1 MQPKLTGL
9 IIIAIG
15 LLWLLKNLG
24 LADINI
30 GKLIV
35 TYWPVLLIIWGA
47 DSFRR
52 KTGKNNFGGIISGI
66 ILLGLGALFLS
77 RNLGYYEFDV
87 TAVWKVLFPLIVI
100 FIGWSLLRGPLKTSG
115 GAHFAVMSGINLK
128 SPGWKLE
135 SGSFIAF
142 MGGADIDMT
151 VASIP
156 EELVELN
163 LTAVMGGIDIRVPAG
178 LEVEFE
184 GTAILGGID
193 FLAEESGGLL
203 ASRRFLQSGTFED
216 GKKLV
221 IRGTAVMGGIEI
233 KH

>member
-24 LADINI
+24 LADLDI
-30 GKLIV
+30 GSLIM

-47 DSFRR
+47 DSLIR
-52 KTGKNNFGGIISGI
+52 KTGRNNFGGIISGI

-87 TAVWKVLFPLIVI
+87 SVAWRILLPLIVI

-115 GAHFAVMSGINLK
+115 GVHLAVMSGINLK

-135 SGSFIAF
+135 SGSFVAF

-151 VASIP
+151 VASIS

-178 LEVEFE
+178 LGVEFD
-184 GTAILGGID
+184 GIAVLGGID
-193 FLAEESGGLL
+193 FLGEESGGII
-203 ASRRFLQSGTFED
+203 ASRRFQSGAFED

-221 IRGTAVMGGIEI
+221 IRGTTVMGGIKI